1 MLFCWKPNAFREDL
15 YSDEL
20 LNTEFEPLFKLSR
33 AERLQLL
40 KTFGTVSSMKTQNY
54 PLRRRSALNCADA
67 RNVLYSI
74 RHQVGRGSAGEAAGT
89 FAA

>member
-33 AERLQLL
+33 AERLQLIEDL
-40 KTFGTVSSMKTQNY
+40 WDSIVHEDAELSVAEEKRVNY
-54 PLRRRSALNCADA
+54 ADA